1 MTELEILYKMYF
13 KDVYLYIKSLSGD
26 EHIAEDITSETFIRA
41 IKSIDTFRGDCDI
54 RIWLCQ
60 IAKNSYFSFLRKN
73 KKVIFTD
80 TISER
85 KSEINLEQLIVSKE
99 DTLKI
104 HKILHRL
111 KEPYKEVFS
120 LRVFGEL
127 SFKQIGDI
135 FGKTENWA
143 CVTYHRSRKKIQRE
157 MEEYQ

>member
-1 MTELEILYKMYF
+1 MIFACY
-13 KDVYLYIKSLSGD
+13 
-26 EHIAEDITSETFIRA
+26 
-41 IKSIDTFRGDCDI
+41 
-54 RIWLCQ
+54 
-60 IAKNSYFSFLRKN
+60 AKLQNSYFSFLRKN